1 MGTVTIRWFGHAFFL
16 VSDGIKLAIDPFKNL
31 EGYPNPVVAADVVL
45 VTHDH
50 FDHNKTE
57 VIKGNPQVVRGQGKK
72 SAKGMEFLGVK
83 TFHDSNNG
91 KDRGENTVF
100 VFEMNGI
107 RLAHCGDLGHVLS
120 DQQVKEIGRV
130 DVLMI
135 PVGGFYT
142 IDAKAAWQNVE
153 KIKPKVVIPMH
164 YKQPSMGDGLPI
176 AGVDV
181 YLQGKKNVTKLDKN
195 ILTLEK
201 EKLPQET
208 SIYVLN
214 YK

>member
-1 MGTVTIRWFGHAFFL
+1 MSTRMQTLTVLCCSFSLAANSLSQSQQKSGAKMGTVTIRWFGHAFFL

-91 KDRGENTVF
+91 KDRG
-100 VFEMNGI
+100 
-107 RLAHCGDLGHVLS
+107 
-120 DQQVKEIGRV
+120 
-130 DVLMI
+130 
-135 PVGGFYT
+135 
-142 IDAKAAWQNVE
+142 
-153 KIKPKVVIPMH
+153 
-164 YKQPSMGDGLPI
+164 
-176 AGVDV
+176 
-181 YLQGKKNVTKLDKN
+181 
-195 ILTLEK
+195 
-201 EKLPQET
+201 
-208 SIYVLN
+208 
-214 YK
+214 